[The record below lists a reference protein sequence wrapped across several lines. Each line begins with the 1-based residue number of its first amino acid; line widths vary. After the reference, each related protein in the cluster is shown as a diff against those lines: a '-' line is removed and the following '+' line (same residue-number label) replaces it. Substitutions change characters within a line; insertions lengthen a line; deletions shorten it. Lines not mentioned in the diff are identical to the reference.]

1 MYKFGTYKNIYYLCA
16 VVNIKVMRKTF
27 LFIIILS
34 LLVALPSHAVLKERN
49 IGGSLAMLRIEL
61 TNYHNKLERQSGA
74 QKEQRELVMKQLIS
88 TMNRSQQN
96 AIMLY
101 SQKSGNVFNLTYACH
116 EATEQYKSFK
126 ESVGP
131 FREYVDEANTE
142 ITRYDSL
149 ISDLSSMYV
158 NALSPKEKTDRNVC
172 LTLAVNIRRTLNYK
186 KQQSQLYIDIYNKT
200 EARLKGLN
208 DYANKRYAEIQA
220 SIFSNNGDNVL
231 TLLRNIK
238 SEVKTT
244 SQAMAEK
251 YRPTNK
257 FRSDWDSR
265 IILILLALIAFY
277 ALIAAGLAYIVIGFV
292 ITRLVKKNKADFL
305 LRWLFGSDGGEKAKE
320 NFRAKRVCII
330 LAATV
335 ITFAAVLGMVK
346 ATISQN
352 FLSMASGLLVEYAW
366 LMAVILLSLLIR
378 LDGKQILH
386 GLKIYTPIMA
396 MCFIVIF
403 FRIVLIPNV
412 LSNLVMPLLLL
423 LFTIWQWFAIMKNS
437 RQLPATDSFYAWVSL
452 TVFLASDVASM
463 VGYSLLSVEILIWW
477 TMQLTCILT
486 ITCVSDLLKQYG
498 NDPKRKFFDDDT
510 PVSRTWFFRLVYT
523 AALPILGTLSILISI
538 YWAADVFNL
547 SDTTLSLFNRSLVNT
562 DKFTFSIMRAV
573 QASVFFF
580 LAKYVNHVSLHT
592 LHYQL
597 TLREQRKAKEENR
610 KPSMQTVMSH
620 TAMWRNLIQ
629 VVIWGAWLLVTLTIF
644 HIDNSWIVAISA
656 GLSTGI
662 GFAMKD
668 ILENLYYGISLMA
681 GRIKVGDYISIDGT
695 KGTVRNISYTSTTV
709 EALDGSV
716 ISYQN
721 SQLFSKNYKNL
732 TRNHGNVLSIIPIGV
747 AYGTRVPEV
756 KGAIDAAVT
765 KLNKQN
771 YIKYLKTVFAGF
783 GDNSI
788 DFKILAWVDSRKQTY
803 AEGDIMEA
811 VYNALNDKDIEI
823 PYPQR
828 DIHIVSDTARLV
840 APAPSKIQHAD
851 SEEEADNII
860 VSKKQV

>member
-27 LFIIILS
+27 LLIIILF

-61 TNYHNKLERQSGA
+61 TDYHNKLERQSGA

-131 FREYVDEANTE
+131 FREYVNEANTE

-158 NALSPKEKTDRNVC
+158 SALSPKEKTDRNVC

-186 KQQSQLYIDIYNKT
+186 KQQSQQYIDIYNRT

-244 SQAMAEK
+244 SQTMAEK

-292 ITRLVKKNKADFL
+292 ITRLVKRDKADFL

-423 LFTIWQWFAIMKNS
+423 LFTIWQWFAIMKNA

-756 KGAIDAAVT
+756 KGTIDAAVT

-828 DIHIVSDTARLV
+828 DIHIVSDTAHLV

-860 VSKKQV
+860 VSKK

>member
-27 LFIIILS
+27 LLIIILF

-131 FREYVDEANTE
+131 FREYVNEANTE

-186 KQQSQLYIDIYNKT
+186 KQQSQLYIDIYNRT

-305 LRWLFGSDGGEKAKE
+305 LRWLSGSDGGEKAKE

-828 DIHIVSDTARLV
+828 DIHIVSDTAHLV
-840 APAPSKIQHAD
+840 APTPSKIQHAD

-860 VSKKQV
+860 VSKK

>member
-27 LFIIILS
+27 LLIIILS
-34 LLVALPSHAVLKERN
+34 LLVALPSHAVLKERD

-61 TNYHNKLERQSGA
+61 TNYYNKLERQSGA

-131 FREYVDEANTE
+131 FREYVNEANTE

-186 KQQSQLYIDIYNKT
+186 KQQSQQYIDIYNKT

-305 LRWLFGSDGGEKAKE
+305 LRWLSGSDGGEKAKE
-320 NFRAKRVCII
+320 NFRAKRMCII

-828 DIHIVSDTARLV
+828 DIHIVSDTAHLV

>member
-61 TNYHNKLERQSGA
+61 TDYHNKLERQSGA

-131 FREYVDEANTE
+131 FREYVNEANTE

-756 KGAIDAAVT
+756 KDAIDAAVT

-828 DIHIVSDTARLV
+828 DIHIVSDTAHLV

-860 VSKKQV
+860 VSKK

>member
-27 LFIIILS
+27 LLIIILF

-320 NFRAKRVCII
+320 NFRAKRMCII

-597 TLREQRKAKEENR
+597 TLREQRKAKEEDR

-756 KGAIDAAVT
+756 KDAIDAAVT

-828 DIHIVSDTARLV
+828 DIHIVSDTAHLV

-860 VSKKQV
+860 VSKK

>member
-27 LFIIILS
+27 LLIIILF

-244 SQAMAEK
+244 SQALAEK

-828 DIHIVSDTARLV
+828 DIHIVSDTAHLV

-860 VSKKQV
+860 VSKK

>member
-131 FREYVDEANTE
+131 FREYVNEANTE

-756 KGAIDAAVT
+756 KGAIDTAVT

-828 DIHIVSDTARLV
+828 DIHIVSDTAHLV

-860 VSKKQV
+860 VSKK